1 MDKNAIKKYAVWAR
15 KELISRVAQK
25 AQQYGITETEMVD
38 AGADSVNGKVLSAEE
53 MQQRRAL
60 IAQINEKGY
69 QQVMEEVAYTL
80 VQPLL
85 GTAVHG
91 GQRLFA
97 QPCARVYG

>member
-38 AGADSVNGKVLSAEE
+38 ANADSVNGKVLSAEE

-69 QQVMEEVAYTL
+69 QQVVYM

>member
-38 AGADSVNGKVLSAEE
+38 AGADSVNGRVLTAQE

-69 QQVMEEVAYTL
+69 QQVREEVAYT
-80 VQPLL
+80 
-85 GTAVHG
+85 GSTAFQHCG
-91 GQRLFA
+91 SWRSTA
-97 QPCARVYG
+97 YCQPCARVYG